1 MEILEVHLKNF
12 GKFRDQRITFHSGVN
27 AVYGENETGKSTL
40 FAFIRGMLFGIE
52 KARGRASW
60 KDSYQILKPWENSG
74 CFAGS
79 MEFRMGEKIFYLER
93 SFSRTDKRIRLVC
106 ETDGEELDAEH
117 GDLEGLLDGL
127 GERAVCNTL
136 FLGSETGKTD
146 QTLAAEIQNYMVN
159 ARSGGGTEVNVAQ
172 AMERLKKEQK
182 RLERERK
189 QMLEEETVQAR
200 EIQMRMDYARQE
212 AEELLREETACRE
225 ELETFRESQR
235 RWQEEPE
242 LEFPGRAEAA
252 GRRRLWKT
260 GEILVTLA
268 AVMAMGASVLFPDW
282 KVWTASVA
290 VIGVSCFL
298 VRWFA
303 GREQA
308 EKTQLREQ
316 EMQWREQQL
325 QEMLR
330 RQKQREQQQRAQAPK
345 RDKLLANLEWLSSAR
360 REKETQFSGLQ
371 EEYEGLKKKG
381 KEREQIETRIAAVSL
396 AMETLGDVTSEIC
409 KEYGERLNQR
419 VSEIFCQITKGRYR
433 RIFVDENLEVK
444 IYENRRVLNLWQVS
458 RGTMEQIWF
467 AIRMAAGE
475 LINEGEP
482 FPILLDDAFLTYDDA
497 RLEETLRWL
506 SSCGRQVILLSC
518 QKREQEILEKISAS
532 PAAGGDADLF

>member
-12 GKFRDQRITFHSGVN
+12 GKFRDQRFTFHGGIN
-27 AVYGENETGKSTL
+27 AIYGENETGKSTL

-52 KARGRASW
+52 KARGKAAR
-60 KDSYQILKPWENSG
+60 KDSYQILEPWENSG

-79 MEFRMGEKIFYLER
+79 MEFRMGGKVFYLER
-93 SFSRTDKRIRLVC
+93 SFSRADKRTRLVC

-127 GERAVCNTL
+127 GEQVVCSTL
-136 FLGSETGKTD
+136 FLGNETGKTD
-146 QTLAAEIQNYMVN
+146 QALAAEIQNYMVN
-159 ARSGGGTEVNVAQ
+159 ARSGEGTEVNVAQ
-172 AMERLKKEQK
+172 AMESLRKEQK

-189 QMLEEETVQAR
+189 RMLEEETIQAR
-200 EIQMRMDYARQE
+200 ELQTRMEYAREE
-212 AEELLREETACRE
+212 AEELLREESACRE

-235 RWQEEPE
+235 HCQEEPGV
-242 LEFPGRAEAA
+242 EFPGKADAA
-252 GRRRLWKT
+252 GRRKLWKI
-260 GEILVTLA
+260 GEILVTLM
-268 AVMAMGASVLFPDW
+268 AVMAMGASVLFPNW
-282 KVWTASVA
+282 KVWAASVA
-290 VIGVSCFL
+290 VIGTACFL

-303 GREQA
+303 GREQE

-325 QEMLR
+325 QEMLC
-330 RQKQREQQQRAQAPK
+330 RQKQWEQQQRAQAPK
-345 RDKLLANLEWLSSAR
+345 REKLLTNLEWLSSAR
-360 REKETQFSGLQ
+360 REKESQISNLREEYAGLQ
-371 EEYEGLKKKG
+371 KKG

-409 KEYGERLNQR
+409 REYGERLNQR
-419 VSEIFCQITKGRYR
+419 VSEIFCRITKGRYS

-475 LINEGEP
+475 LMNEGEP

-532 PAAGGDADLF
+532 PAAAGNADRF